1 MGKTS
6 WEQKGQWKGQEGGGS
21 PSWAYWSGTWRANK
35 WTRGN
40 PSSAGSG
47 QPEKDRAFPAYN
59 QMPTSGIEV
68 EGVGKDGDQASP
80 QIHDPFIKSM
90 QKFLNQ
96 SRKLD
101 AKIRKAVSDRQDM
114 GRQWAEF
121 QQKLRESFVEQRQ
134 KYLADSSRMDQE
146 LAELQQQKKD
156 SLQLIHDLVA
166 TKDAVPQE
174 KVKGT
179 TPSEEDIAAWNSL
192 MQTPQRPEHSDM
204 DIEDDLVLRQALQA
218 QQDPDTFLQLTLAE
232 IANANGP
239 LTNTVLSQ
247 ASAAHRGPGLV
258 RPREDPPSLT
268 PQRRPRLTAPMTP
281 ARPAGTAARGSGPQE
296 GLMAVLKAQVV
307 AYVENTNAAVRDP
320 YQSSPHAGARI
331 PSTSP
336 IAKEPTFGPV
346 RSKSRDANRPQPLG
360 MPRPGLQPAGAGFQ
374 QEESTQTT
382 TMTTV
387 GAVSRRPIIL
397 DDDQDGAKEPGGSV
411 ANDLTTME

>member
-1 MGKTS
+1 MCKRTSVTLGRRPYNLQEDGSSEATVLHIACSPSELDSRSALAIGKAASPSWHRRARKQRSRLRQRVRAAKIRGGRVPWRTVLRLSRHHSRPFTQLLPMGKTS

-21 PSWAYWSGTWRANK
+21 PSWAYANK

-59 QMPTSGIEV
+59 QMTTSGTEV
-68 EGVGKDGDQASP
+68 EGAGKDGDQASP

-101 AKIRKAVSDRQDM
+101 AKMRKAVSDRQEM

-134 KYLADSSRMDQE
+134 KYLADSSKMDQE

-174 KVKGT
+174 KVKG
-179 TPSEEDIAAWNSL
+179 S
-192 MQTPQRPEHSDM
+192 
-204 DIEDDLVLRQALQA
+204 
-218 QQDPDTFLQLTLAE
+218 
-232 IANANGP
+232 
-239 LTNTVLSQ
+239 
-247 ASAAHRGPGLV
+247 
-258 RPREDPPSLT
+258 
-268 PQRRPRLTAPMTP
+268 
-281 ARPAGTAARGSGPQE
+281 
-296 GLMAVLKAQVV
+296 
-307 AYVENTNAAVRDP
+307 
-320 YQSSPHAGARI
+320 
-331 PSTSP
+331 
-336 IAKEPTFGPV
+336 
-346 RSKSRDANRPQPLG
+346 
-360 MPRPGLQPAGAGFQ
+360 AGAGFQ
-374 QEESTQTT
+374 QEKPTKTT
-382 TMTTV
+382 TMTTA

-411 ANDLTTME
+411 ANDLSQQ